1 MTEMTD
7 QDNVIDHFELG
18 NIAMQDNRLD
28 AAIAEFKEALKSN
41 AEFAEAYNNMGL
53 ALFNQSRFDEAI
65 EEFRNAL
72 RIEPDFPLAH
82 ANLGLVLLNKELVD
96 EAIEELTRAISL
108 NVEIAEAYYNLGIAY
123 NKKGLVNETI
133 KAYEGFIQHA
143 GESYHNYVE
152 GVQKIVSQLKGRTST
167 SITSQP

>member
-1 MTEMTD
+1 MTD
-7 QDNVIDHFELG
+7 QNKVVDHFELG

-28 AAIAEFKEALKSN
+28 VAIAEFKEALKSN

-72 RIEPDFPLAH
+72 RIEPDFSLAH

-96 EAIEELTRAISL
+96 EAIGELTRAINL
-108 NVEIAEAYYNLGIAY
+108 NPEITEAYYNLGIAY
-123 NKKGLVNETI
+123 NRKGLVDETI

-143 GESYHNYVE
+143 GENYRNYVE
-152 GVQKIVSQLKGRTST
+152 GVQKIVSQLKRKASVPI
-167 SITSQP
+167 SSEL

>member
-1 MTEMTD
+1 MTD
-7 QDNVIDHFELG
+7 QNKVVDHFELG

-28 AAIAEFKEALKSN
+28 VAIAEFKEALKSN
-41 AEFAEAYNNMGL
+41 AEFAEAYNNIGL

-72 RIEPDFPLAH
+72 RIEPDFSLAH

-96 EAIEELTRAISL
+96 EAIEELTKAVSL
-108 NVEIAEAYYNLGIAY
+108 NPEIAETYYNLGIAY
-123 NKKGLVNETI
+123 NRKGLVDETI

-143 GESYHNYVE
+143 GENYRNYVE
-152 GVQKIVSQLKGRTST
+152 GVQKIVSQLKVQTNTAIS
-167 SITSQP
+167 SES

>member
-1 MTEMTD
+1 MTD
-7 QDNVIDHFELG
+7 QNNEVDHFELG

-28 AAIAEFKEALKSN
+28 AAIAEFKEALKNN

-72 RIEPDFPLAH
+72 HIEQNFPLAH
-82 ANLGLVLLNKELVD
+82 ANLGLVLLNKGLVD
-96 EAIEELTRAISL
+96 EAIEELTKAVSL
-108 NVEIAEAYYNLGIAY
+108 NPEIAEAYYNLGIAY
-123 NKKGLVNETI
+123 NKKGLVDETI

-143 GESYHNYVE
+143 GENYRNYVE
-152 GVQKIVSQLKGRTST
+152 GVQKIVSQLKGQTSPPI
-167 SITSQP
+167 SSQA

>member
-1 MTEMTD
+1 MTD
-7 QDNVIDHFELG
+7 QNKVVDHFELG

-72 RIEPDFPLAH
+72 RIEPDFSLAH
-82 ANLGLVLLNKELVD
+82 ANLGLVMLNKELVD
-96 EAIEELTRAISL
+96 EAIEELTRAVSL
-108 NVEIAEAYYNLGIAY
+108 NPEITEAYYNLGIAY
-123 NKKGLVNETI
+123 NRKGLVDETI

-143 GESYHNYVE
+143 GENYRNYVE
-152 GVQKIVSQLKGRTST
+152 GVQKIVSQLKRKANAPIS
-167 SITSQP
+167 SEL